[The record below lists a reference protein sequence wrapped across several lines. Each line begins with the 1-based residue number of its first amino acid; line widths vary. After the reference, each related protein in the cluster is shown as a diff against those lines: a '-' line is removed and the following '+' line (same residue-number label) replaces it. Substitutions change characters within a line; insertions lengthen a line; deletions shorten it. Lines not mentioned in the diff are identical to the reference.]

1 MAKPE
6 KHVFVCTH
14 TRPSD
19 DPKGCCTARGGQAV
33 VDAFV
38 GAFEARGLWGRFKL
52 NTSSCFGTCE
62 RGPCVLVY
70 PEGVLYQ
77 PVKPDDVAA
86 IVEGHLLA
94 GAPVEALRA
103 AEEVWG

>member
-52 NTSSCFGTCE
+52 NTSSCFGTCGTVAPKARSSPSSIE
-62 RGPCVLVY
+62 RARRWGG
-70 PEGVLYQ
+70 GVSRSGS
-77 PVKPDDVAA
+77 AS
-86 IVEGHLLA
+86 
-94 GAPVEALRA
+94 R
-103 AEEVWG
+103 

>member
-14 TRPSD
+14 ARPSD
-19 DPKGCCTARGGQAV
+19 DPKGCCTARGGQTI

-38 GAFEARGLWGRFKL
+38 GAFEERGLWGRFKL
-52 NTSSCFGTCE
+52 NTASCFGTCE
-62 RGPCVLVY
+62 QGPSVLVY

-77 PVKPDDVAA
+77 KVRADDVAT
-86 IVEGHLLA
+86 IVEGHLL
-94 GAPVEALRA
+94 GGRPVEALQA
-103 AEEVWG
+103 PEEVWG